1 MRPGRP
7 LSIRIGTRASALA
20 KWQANWVAGELS
32 RIFPHIECVLVTIR
46 TKGDKI
52 LNSPLA
58 GFGGKGLFVKE
69 IEEALLKGEVD
80 LAVHSMK
87 DLPADLDPELMVA
100 AVPPREDPSDVIISR
115 RGQSLEELPQ
125 GATVGT
131 SSLRRKAQLLER
143 RPDLNVVD
151 LRGNVDTRIGK
162 LDRQEGGLEAIVL
175 AAAGIRRMG
184 LWSRV
189 TQVLNPRD
197 FLPAIGQGAL
207 AIETRLE
214 DERLRSLLEPLDHSE
229 TRACVTA
236 ERAVMRE
243 LQGGCQVPMAA
254 LALVEEEGG
263 ILLRG
268 MVASLQG
275 RPVYRCSCR
284 AALGEAEKAGLE
296 VARGLVRMGA
306 GEVLAELR
314 KPQLGL
320 ASRVEPSGLKR

>member
-1 MRPGRP
+1 MRSGRP

-20 KWQANWVAGELS
+20 KWQANWVAGQLS
-32 RIFPHIECVLVTIR
+32 RRFPHIECVLVTIR

-58 GFGGKGLFVKE
+58 VLGGKGLFVKE

-87 DLPADLDPELMVA
+87 DLPADLDPGLVVA
-100 AVPPREDPSDVIISR
+100 AVPPREDPSDVLISR
-115 RGQSLEELPQ
+115 RGQSLEDLPQ

-151 LRGNVDTRIGK
+151 LRGNVDTRIKK
-162 LDRQEGGLEAIVL
+162 LDRQEMGLEAIVL

-184 LWSRV
+184 LWPRV
-189 TQVLNPRD
+189 TQVLDPLD

-207 AIETRLE
+207 AIEARLE
-214 DERLRSLLEPLDHSE
+214 DERLGVLLKPLDHLE

-236 ERAVMRE
+236 ERALMRE

-254 LALVEEEGG
+254 LAVVEQDGG
-263 ILLRG
+263 ISLRG
-268 MVASLQG
+268 MVAGLQG
-275 RPVYRCSCR
+275 KPVYKCSSS
-284 AALGEAEKAGLE
+284 AALGEAERAGVE
-296 VARGLVRMGA
+296 VARGLLRMGA

-314 KPQLGL
+314 KSQLGPHSP
-320 ASRVEPSGLKR
+320 AKPSGLEG